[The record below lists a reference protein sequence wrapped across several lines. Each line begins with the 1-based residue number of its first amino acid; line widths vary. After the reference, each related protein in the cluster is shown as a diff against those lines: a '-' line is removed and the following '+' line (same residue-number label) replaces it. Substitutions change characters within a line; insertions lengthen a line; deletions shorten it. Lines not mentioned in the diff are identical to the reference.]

1 MMKDAVMHLPPATH
15 QSVRS
20 KAPWQPKVALAL
32 SAAMALLLT
41 ACASA
46 PGLPDTQ
53 RVQTDSQLTTP
64 ATWQASV
71 PHGGSINAIQAW
83 WAQWGDSLL
92 GEVLAAAQKESAT
105 LATAT
110 ARVAQARAD
119 AVSADAALL
128 PNVNANAQ
136 ASRAVQAPKAPA
148 ATTASLGLQA
158 AWEIDLFGGNRAASS
173 AAQLR
178 LQNAQLG
185 WHEARVSV
193 AIETASAY
201 YDWLSCQ
208 TSQTLAKDD
217 ATSRA
222 ETARLAELTA
232 KAGLTAPATAA
243 LARASAA
250 DGANSLR
257 TAQAQC
263 ELRLKAL
270 VSLTGV
276 PEPEL
281 RSKLMANIA
290 VAQKITSQTSLFT
303 IGAVPAQVLTQRPD
317 IASAQ
322 RAVAAASA
330 DARAADARRLPML
343 SLSGSIAGVKLRQGG
358 QTTEGATWSVGPLSI
373 SVPIFDAGRNAA
385 NAQAAVAAYDEAV
398 VVLRA
403 KARNA
408 VREVEEALVNLDS
421 TALRSTDVQT
431 AAAGYKANLD
441 ATQARYKAGLASLVE
456 LEDARRT
463 ALQAQLSQLTLD
475 RERIAAWVSL
485 YRAAGGGWTAQSTL
499 PAGKS

>member
-1 MMKDAVMHLPPATH
+1 MKETVMYL
-15 QSVRS
+15 
-20 KAPWQPKVALAL
+20 PKVLFGRAPLLALA
-32 SAAMALLLT
+32 AAALLL
-41 ACASA
+41 AGCASTQGMPNA
-46 PGLPDTQ
+46 Q
-53 RVQTDSQLTTP
+53 RVQTDSQLTAP

-71 PHGGSINAIQAW
+71 PHGGSINAISQW

-105 LATAT
+105 LASAT

-119 AVSADAALL
+119 AIGANAALL

-136 ASRAVQAPKAPA
+136 ISRSVQVPKAPA
-148 ATTASLGLQA
+148 ATSASAGLQA
-158 AWEIDLFGGNRAASS
+158 AWEIDVFGGNRASSS

-178 LQNAQLG
+178 LQNAELG
-185 WHEARVSV
+185 WHDARVSV
-193 AIETASAY
+193 AIETAGAY

-208 TSQTLAKDD
+208 TSTALSASD
-217 ATSRA
+217 AASRA

-257 TAQAQC
+257 SAQAQC
-263 ELRLKAL
+263 ELRLKTL
-270 VSLTGV
+270 VALTGL
-276 PEPEL
+276 PEPDL
-281 RSKLMANIA
+281 RSKLVANAA
-290 VAQKITSQTSLFT
+290 VAQKITAQTSLFT
-303 IGAVPAQVLTQRPD
+303 ISALPAEVLTQRPD
-317 IASAQ
+317 IAAAQ

-343 SLSGSIAGVKLRQGG
+343 SLNGSIGRLTLRQGG
-358 QTTEGATWSVGPLSI
+358 QTTEGATWSLGPLAI
-373 SVPIFDAGRNAA
+373 SLPIFDGGRTAA

-398 VVLRA
+398 VSLRA
-403 KARNA
+403 KARSA

-421 TALRSTDVQT
+421 TGQRSTDVQ
-431 AAAGYKANLD
+431 AAASGYKANLD

-463 ALQAQLSQLTLD
+463 ALLAQQSQLTLD

-485 YRAAGGGWTAQSTL
+485 YRAAGGGWSAQSPMPEI
-499 PAGKS
+499 PAMPTKSAAPM